1 MEEQNA
7 LVCQDQLT
15 DPLAI
20 DPLSDCTTQYLNLD
34 TKNEEKAQNLVS
46 CQKQDQLTDPLAID
60 PLSDCTTQYLNLDIK
75 NEEEVQNLVSC
86 QKQDQLT
93 DPLAIDPLSDC
104 TTQYLNLDTKNEE
117 NVQNL
122 VSCGKQTED
131 KIKSAFPEKIVPPDV
146 CIKETSS
153 NFQEEDP
160 LSDILKV
167 PLVPRIQSLDKKVPL
182 DQDSEEGKN
191 LSTSPVIMFSKALPP
206 QKSISAEPQEE
217 DPLADIPGVPR
228 SKIPATNKENM
239 LVNSNFPD
247 EPIEPTMP
255 VLVQE
260 EESSLQRS
268 EDGDPKTVLEKESG
282 YEVIP
287 VRNEELGSGHG
298 TLTFQSQNSNVSEE
312 ENNAERRKRKSAVAA
327 LASIQRSRVESN
339 ESSETET
346 CSDDDYSIDSE
357 SSASEEEGHSR
368 SVNRKIHTTPGP
380 STAATTITTVATTAC
395 ASVSATISS
404 QLVSILSSVH
414 ASPHACSDKYSC
426 SELEMQCHAAGCH
439 LTHPETHQQA
449 ASPQVQH
456 LVRVQANS
464 NLQQGQLISVV
475 TSDVPKKRDVI
486 LTRTLAPSLSTNA
499 SIASSPTPS
508 QSGSTVSSLLQVT
521 CACSEKHVSS
531 GVEMEYHSLGCP
543 HAYPEVPDQA
553 SASHLLQR
561 HDLVRRNSSHQQQA
575 QFPSGLIYSDE
586 ASKQKVA
593 NSPGQIAKS
602 NLRQNGTPEPR
613 VLYVSKKYV
622 SILKPLSGQ
631 TVKSHKADFRKNRI
645 DVHKMSIQIN
655 TPKCVKEKLT
665 IESAIGN
672 KAKSLLLH
680 SREQSVTA
688 NNFIIRNRN
697 ENYKETL
704 LHSKGN
710 RYEQCHDEVKSTGT
724 EENLHMGEIII
735 HPMSGLLVS
744 KISYDYSNKND
755 SVQKDFLYKCLK
767 CRQIFS
773 SEQYQQTHSA
783 SNNAEEQSF
792 ACHKCEQ
799 RMTLHREL
807 AEHYHKKHQS
817 RRQCVCPIC
826 GKVLNRSSALD
837 RHVRYVHSSSRPFV
851 CEICS
856 KTFKNDSG
864 LQSHMMVHDTSRNFK
879 CEICNL
885 NLKHMRGYRKHMRR
899 HTGGKATEKCH
910 KCDKTLNKCSLKRH
924 LQEVHGSERNF
935 VCNVCEKTYVSQAR
949 LKLHVKTV
957 HVNNAKKHVCEV
969 CGKRTSTVAA
979 LRDHMNI
986 HSGVKPY
993 ICHVC
998 GKNFFTNK
1006 KLSNHLIL
1014 HGDKKLKCD
1023 VCGYTCNRMDNL
1035 VTHIRSHT
1043 GEKPYKCTICKKGFT
1058 RLDNLQTHKRLVH
1071 NILSS
1076 MSK

>member
-1 MEEQNA
+1 MEERNA
-7 LVCQDQLT
+7 LVCQVVVNDQLT

-34 TKNEEKAQNLVS
+34 T
-46 CQKQDQLTDPLAID
+46 
-60 PLSDCTTQYLNLDIK
+60 K

-93 DPLAIDPLSDC
+93 DPLAIDPLSDF

-122 VSCGKQTED
+122 VSCVKQKTED
-131 KIKSAFPEKIVPPDV
+131 EIESAFLVKIVPSDV
-146 CIKETSS
+146 CIEGTSS

-167 PLVPRIQSLDKKVPL
+167 PLVPKIQLLDKKEPL
-182 DQDSEEGKN
+182 DQDSEKGKN

-239 LVNSNFPD
+239 LVNINFPD

-268 EDGDPKTVLEKESG
+268 EDGDPKRVLEKESG
-282 YEVIP
+282 YEVTP
-287 VRNEELGSGHG
+287 VRNEELRSEHG

-339 ESSETET
+339 DSSETET
-346 CSDDDYSIDSE
+346 CSDGDYSIDSE

-380 STAATTITTVATTAC
+380 SAAATTITTVATTSS

-414 ASPHACSDKYSC
+414 ACSEKCSC

-449 ASPQVQH
+449 ASSQVQH

-464 NLQQGQLISVV
+464 NQQQGQLISVV
-475 TSDVPKKRDVI
+475 TSDVPKKRDMI
-486 LTRTLAPSLSTNA
+486 LTKTLAPSL
-499 SIASSPTPS
+499 
-508 QSGSTVSSLLQVT
+508 STVSSLLQVT
-521 CACSEKHVSS
+521 CACSENHVSS

-543 HAYPEVPDQA
+543 HAHPEVPDQA

-561 HDLVRRNSSHQQQA
+561 HDLVRRNSSRQQKG
-575 QFPSGLIYSDE
+575 QFPSCLIHSDE
-586 ASKQKVA
+586 FTKQDVA
-593 NSPGQIAKS
+593 KSPGQIAKS
-602 NLRQNGTPEPR
+602 NLCQNG
-613 VLYVSKKYV
+613 
-622 SILKPLSGQ
+622 
-631 TVKSHKADFRKNRI
+631 FRKNRI
-645 DVHKMSIQIN
+645 DAHKVSKQIN

-697 ENYKETL
+697 KNYKETL

-755 SVQKDFLYKCLK
+755 SVQTDFLYECLK

-783 SNNAEEQSF
+783 PNNAEEQSF

-799 RMTLHREL
+799 RMTLHLEL
-807 AEHYHKKHQS
+807 AEHYHKKHRS

-826 GKVLNRSSALD
+826 GKVLNKKSALEY
-837 RHVRYVHSSSRPFV
+837 HVRYVHSSSRPFV

-864 LQSHMMVHDTSRNFK
+864 LQSHMMVHDTSKYFK

-885 NLKHMRGYRKHMRR
+885 DLKQKKGYRKHMRS
-899 HTGGKATEKCH
+899 HTGVKLTVKCH
-910 KCDKTLNKCSLKRH
+910 KCDKTLYKYSLKRH

-935 VCNVCEKTYVSQAR
+935 VCNVCNKTYVSQAR
-949 LKLHVKTV
+949 LKLHVRTV
-957 HVNNAKKHVCEV
+957 HVNKQFAKKHVCEV
-969 CGKRTSTVAA
+969 CGKGKSTVAA
-979 LRDHMNI
+979 LRDHMNS
-986 HSGVKPY
+986 HSGEKPY

-998 GKNFFTNK
+998 GKNFFTNNG
-1006 KLSNHLIL
+1006 LISHLIL
-1014 HGDKKLKCD
+1014 HGDKKFKCD

-1076 MSK
+1076 KSK